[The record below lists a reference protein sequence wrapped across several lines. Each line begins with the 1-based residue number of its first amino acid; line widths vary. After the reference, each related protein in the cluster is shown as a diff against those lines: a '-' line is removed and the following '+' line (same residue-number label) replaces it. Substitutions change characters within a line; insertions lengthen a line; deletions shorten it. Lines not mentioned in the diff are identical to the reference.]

1 MKRYNLYIVISFA
14 LASMWACTDDV
25 PHMERAD
32 EEASRIY
39 LSAGVGEVV
48 SSRTPYHP
56 SQDGDIYV
64 PTTSNP
70 LNVSVWASTTYDVFL
85 HKVDELSDKPYDGSG
100 DNDEVAIHTTAYF
113 QSAAPQLLGEAVYPK
128 NDTIFN
134 GDGTYTVET
143 NNVYFVGLHPK
154 SETGGS
160 IWETSNGS
168 DAMFTFSGKED
179 VMFAPQISGTYGIE
193 YDDSPRFHFHHLLTL
208 LRIEMV
214 ADKGETETEKK
225 ENVSAAWG
233 KIRSLKLIQQPNK
246 VTVSNLGSVTKD
258 NMASNVAY
266 TNAGSN
272 PVDMDLYHT
281 GTDAVF
287 PTIQNTDMIPV
298 TQQEVAYVM
307 CAPVTGEYK
316 HTVDGEDVHK
326 PEYTLHIVTEK
337 RELNIPIDLRIAATS
352 DRNGDGEI
360 TEEDDHQDDYFLGS
374 TIGKQFTIVLNFKM
388 GNVVTVVSEVSI
400 GGETDWFTHGAG
412 SGELTEGDLDVNL

>member
-1 MKRYNLYIVISFA
+1 MKRNNLYIAISFV

-25 PHMERAD
+25 PPMEQTD
-32 EEASRIY
+32 KEASRIY

-56 SQDGDIYV
+56 SKEGDIYV
-64 PTTSNP
+64 PTMSNP
-70 LNVSVWASTTYDVFL
+70 LNVSVWASTNSGVFL
-85 HKVDELSDKPYDGSG
+85 HKVDGSSGKPYDGSG

-134 GDGTYTVET
+134 DNGTYEVET
-143 NNVYFVGLHPK
+143 NTVFFVGLHPK

-160 IWETSNGS
+160 SWKTSNGS
-168 DAMFTFSGKED
+168 DAEFTFTGKED
-179 VMFAPQISGTYGIE
+179 VMFAPQIFGTYGTD
-193 YDDSPRFHFHHLLTL
+193 YADSPQFHFHHLLTL

-214 ADKGETETEKK
+214 ADKNEDDIEKK
-225 ENVSAAWG
+225 EGVSAAWG
-233 KIRSLKLIQQPNK
+233 KIISLKLIQQPNK

-281 GTDAVF
+281 GTDEVF
-287 PTIQNTDMIPV
+287 PKNTDMIPV

-360 TEEDDHQDDYFLGS
+360 TEEDDHQDGYFLGS
-374 TIGKQFTIVLNFKM
+374 TVGKQFTIVLNFKM
-388 GNVVTVVSEVSI
+388 GNVVTVVSEISI
-400 GGETDWFTHGAG
+400 GGDTDWFTHGAG

>member
-1 MKRYNLYIVISFA
+1 MKRNYLYIAISFV

-25 PHMERAD
+25 PVMEQTD
-32 EEASRIY
+32 EEARRIY

-56 SQDGDIYV
+56 SKEGDIYV
-64 PTTSNP
+64 PTASNP
-70 LNVSVWASTTYDVFL
+70 LNVSVWASTTSDVFL
-85 HKVDELSDKPYDGSG
+85 HKVDESSGKPYDGSG

-160 IWETSNGS
+160 SWETSNGS
-168 DAMFTFSGKED
+168 DAKFTFTGKED
-179 VMFAPQISGTYGIE
+179 VMFAPWISGTYGIAFNA
-193 YDDSPRFHFHHLLTL
+193 SPQFHFHHLLTL

-214 ADKGETETEKK
+214 ADQAETETQKK
-225 ENVSAAWG
+225 EEVSAAWG
-233 KIRSLKLIQQPNK
+233 KILSLKLLQQPNK
-246 VTVSNLGSVTKD
+246 VMVSNLGSVTKD
-258 NMASNVAY
+258 NMTSNVAY
-266 TNAGSN
+266 TNADVTL
-272 PVDMDLYHT
+272 VDMNLYHT
-281 GTDAVF
+281 GTDVVF
-287 PTIQNTDMIPV
+287 PTIQDMIPV

-307 CAPVTGEYK
+307 CAPVTGVYQ
-316 HTVDGEDVHK
+316 HTVDGVDVPK
-326 PEYTLHIVTEK
+326 PEYTLHIKTEK
-337 RELNIPIDLRIAATS
+337 RELDIPIDLKLNS
-352 DRNGDGEI
+352 G
-360 TEEDDHQDDYFLGS
+360 TEENSYFIGS

-388 GNVVTVVSEVSI
+388 GNVVTVVSEVAI

-412 SGELTEGDLDVNL
+412 SGELTEGSLDVSL